1 MFRPTLLTAVRGAGE
16 HPAVVDDYGTASYR
30 DLDRWSD
37 RIAHDLDVAACGHE
51 PHCTVLLLPNSAA
64 WVAGYL
70 GVLKTGGTVAPLN
83 AALTGA
89 EVARILVTARPRTVL
104 TTVERADEITAL
116 CEQLSLATRVQTPGP
131 VPAPRADGTEPSM
144 RTVPQEGRGK
154 AVGDPGAA
162 CLIMHTSGSTGAC
175 KGVVQTGTALHLVAD
190 QWRQQHRLPTDVVAV
205 PLPLAHTYGHVAAA
219 ATLLAG
225 ATLVVSSSNGPA
237 RWADLLADRRV
248 TVVEAVPTMY
258 TRLLRQPALAPGA
271 LPGLRS
277 CITGGQGAPR
287 VLREEWQRRTGVA
300 LVQNWGM
307 TELSGPGLCA
317 DTGRP
322 ECLDSVGVPLPGLE
336 VRLADPAD
344 PGAEVRSGGTGE
356 LWVRGPQV
364 TPGYRVDSRQVT
376 PATDGDGW
384 LHTGD
389 LVTRDEHG
397 CVTIAGRCKDVI
409 MTGGYTVQPAEVEDV
424 LRAHPAVHDAA
435 VLGRTCPERG
445 EAPHALVVPHG
456 TDPVPVD
463 DLIAHCRNI
472 LARYKVPRTI
482 GFVPVLPLTAVGK
495 LDRAALRRLAAPS
508 VMAAPAAPTVLEQP

>member
-1 MFRPTLLTAVRGAGE
+1 MFRPTVLTAVRGAGE
-16 HPAVVDDYGTASYR
+16 HPAVVDDYGTTSYR
-30 DLDRWSD
+30 DLDRWSE
-37 RIAHDLDVAACGHE
+37 RIAHDLGVAGRGHE
-51 PHCTVLLLPNSAA
+51 PHCTVLLHPNSAA

-70 GVLKTGGTVAPLN
+70 GVLKTGDTVAPLN
-83 AALTGA
+83 PALTGA
-89 EVARILVTARPRTVL
+89 EIARILATARPRTVL

-131 VPAPRADGTEPSM
+131 VPGPRADGTEPS
-144 RTVPQEGRGK
+144 TTAVPQDK

-175 KGVVQTGTALHLVAD
+175 KGVVQTGAALRLVAD
-190 QWRQQHRLPTDVVAV
+190 QWRRQHRLPTDVVAV

-225 ATLVVSSSNGPA
+225 ATLVVSSSNEPA
-237 RWADLLADRRV
+237 RWADLLTDCRV
-248 TVVEAVPTMY
+248 TVIEAVPTMY
-258 TRLLRQPALAPGA
+258 TRLLRQPALTSGA

-317 DTGRP
+317 DAGRP

-344 PGAEVRSGGTGE
+344 PGAEAGSGGTGE

-364 TPGYRVDSRQVT
+364 TPGYRVGPWQVT
-376 PATDGDGW
+376 PATNGDGW

-397 CVTIAGRCKDVI
+397 CVRIAGRCKDVI
-409 MTGGYTVQPAEVEDV
+409 MTGGYTVQPTEVEDV

-435 VLGRTCPERG
+435 VLGRACPERG

-456 TDPVPVD
+456 TEPVPAD
-463 DLIAHCRNI
+463 DLIAHCRSV

-482 GFVPVLPLTAVGK
+482 DFVPVLPLTAVGK
-495 LDRAALRRLAAPS
+495 LDRAALQRPAAPS
-508 VMAAPAAPTVLEQP
+508 IMAAPAAPTVPERP